1 VSEKTS
7 AEIVIEALGGLTKTA
22 KALSVPGKAVAIS
35 TVQGWK
41 ERGRIPE
48 EHWAALVVAGKEVGV
63 AFTPKDFMSP
73 ATAEAFGEVSETA
86 A

>member
-1 VSEKTS
+1 MSEKTS
-7 AEIVIEALGGLTKTA
+7 AEIVIDALGGLTKTA
-22 KALSVPGKAVAIS
+22 KALSASGKAVAIS

-48 EHWAALVVAGKEVGV
+48 EYWAPLVVAGKESGV
-63 AFTPKDFMSP
+63 VFTPKDFMSP
-73 ATAEAFGEVSETA
+73 ATAEAFGEMPETA